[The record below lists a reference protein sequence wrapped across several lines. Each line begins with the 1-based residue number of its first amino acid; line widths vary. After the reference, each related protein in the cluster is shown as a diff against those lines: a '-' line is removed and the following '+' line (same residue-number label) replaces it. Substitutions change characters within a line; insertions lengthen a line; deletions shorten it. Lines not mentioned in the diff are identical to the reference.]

1 MQSRPESLPPWS
13 GYASSVTA
21 RRVCAFETVA
31 SPRPS
36 AASLQRLCGK
46 ELKADSWLPKAGSAL
61 AVVLKSS
68 QEIEKMRR
76 AGEVTRDVL
85 HLVRGLVKPG
95 VTTFDLEKAAVARLA
110 ELGIKA
116 AFKGYHGYP
125 CALCTSVNSEVVHGI
140 PSAKRVLNEGD
151 IVSIDFGVVVD
162 GYYGDSAITVPVG
175 NIAPDTA
182 RLLDVTRKSLHAGIA
197 VVRPG
202 ATLGD
207 VGAAVQ
213 GVVEKEGFSVVRD
226 FVGHGIGV
234 HMHEDP
240 QVPNYGQAGRG
251 MKLKAGMVIAIE
263 PMVNAGRPDVQ
274 VLDDGWTAVAKD
286 GSMSAH
292 FEHTVA
298 VTDTGAR
305 ILTE

>member
-1 MQSRPESLPPWS
+1 
-13 GYASSVTA
+13 
-21 RRVCAFETVA
+21 
-31 SPRPS
+31 
-36 AASLQRLCGK
+36 
-46 ELKADSWLPKAGSAL
+46 LKAGFTL

-68 QEIEKMRR
+68 KEIEKMRR

-85 HLVRGLVKPG
+85 QLVRGLVKPG
-95 VTTFDLEKAAVARLA
+95 VTTFDLEKAAVARLD

-140 PSAKRVLNEGD
+140 PSEKRVLKEGD
-151 IVSIDFGVVVD
+151 IVSVDFGVVVD

-175 NIAPDTA
+175 KIAPETE
-182 RLLDVTRKSLHAGIA
+182 RLLDVTKKSLHAGIA
-197 VVRPG
+197 VVKPG

-213 GVVEKEGFSVVRD
+213 GVVEAEGFSVVRD

-251 MKLKAGMVIAIE
+251 MKLKVGMVIAIE
-263 PMVNAGRPDVQ
+263 PMVNAGKPDVL